1 LPNLY
6 QKGEPLWLSGKVMER
21 ENKQNQKIPGSLP
34 SLGNLKK
41 PLSKDRKILQIAR
54 IYTNLFHYKAL

>member
-21 ENKQNQKIPGSLP
+21 ENKQNQKIPGLLP
-34 SLGNLKK
+34 SPGNLLKNNC
-41 PLSKDRKILQIAR
+41 SKFAQ
-54 IYTNLFHYKAL
+54 